1 MAKTINQLLEGAGL
15 SEDAKST
22 IQEAWNARL
31 SEAREEVTAELREE
45 FAQRYEHD
53 KGLIAESMD
62 KFITES
68 VQKEMQELA
77 EDKAALAEQRVKYR
91 RAIVEHAKVLDR
103 FVTQSMAKEV
113 QELRADR
120 QRVSEHMAKL
130 ETFIGTQLNEEL
142 KEFHADR
149 KALVEQKV
157 RMIRESKQ
165 QLAEQKKA
173 FVARASKQ
181 VSGAVNRVLSENV
194 KTLKKDI
201 TAARENDFGRRI
213 FEAFASEF
221 GVSYMNESN
230 EIKKISKSLNA
241 LQTKL
246 SEAQQEIV
254 KRDEKIKLAES
265 KARVAQDR
273 LVRSQKMASLLKPLG
288 KEKREVMTDLLES
301 VKTDRL
307 DEAFKKYL
315 PSVLNESAT
324 RQRTSRRSLNESVKK
339 SEHTG
344 DRKKATAKVEANDN
358 MDSVVELD
366 QIRKLAGL

>member
-31 SEAREEVTAELREE
+31 SEAREQITAELREE

-91 RAIVEHAKVLDR
+91 RAIVEHAKTLDA
-103 FVTQSMAKEV
+103 FVTRAVAKEV

-120 QRVSEHMAKL
+120 ERVVEHLDKL
-130 ETFIGTQLNEEL
+130 ESFIGTQLHEEL
-142 KEFHADR
+142 SEFHADR

-165 QLAEQKKA
+165 QLAEQKRAFIQKA
-173 FVARASKQ
+173 SAQ
-181 VSGAVNRVLSENV
+181 VSKTVNNVINENMRS
-194 KTLKKDI
+194 LKKDI
-201 TAARENDFGRRI
+201 TTARENDFGRRI

-221 GVSYMNESN
+221 GVSYMNESR
-230 EIKKISKSLNA
+230 EINKINKAMAQLKT
-241 LQTKL
+241 QL
-246 SEAQQEIV
+246 SEAQKQIAD
-254 KRDEKIKLAES
+254 RDEKVKLAES
-265 KARVAQDR
+265 RARVAQDR
-273 LVRSQKMASLLKPLG
+273 MTRSQKMAELLKPLG

-315 PSVLNESAT
+315 PSVLNETST
-324 RQRTSRRSLNESVKK
+324 RQHSNRRSLNESVKK

-344 DRKKATAKVEANDN
+344 NRKKATAKVEANDN
-358 MDSVVELD
+358 TESVVELD
-366 QIRKLAGL
+366 KIRKLAGL